1 MENAVHQDEQ
11 EKGENEGASILIEN
25 DEGEMEQKECPEI
38 NANFFSRVTLY
49 GLFAFKFV
57 SKR

>member
-11 EKGENEGASILIEN
+11 EKGMNEGASILIE
-25 DEGEMEQKECPEI
+25 EKECPEI

-49 GLFAFKFV
+49 GLLGLCYV
-57 SKR
+57 SKG